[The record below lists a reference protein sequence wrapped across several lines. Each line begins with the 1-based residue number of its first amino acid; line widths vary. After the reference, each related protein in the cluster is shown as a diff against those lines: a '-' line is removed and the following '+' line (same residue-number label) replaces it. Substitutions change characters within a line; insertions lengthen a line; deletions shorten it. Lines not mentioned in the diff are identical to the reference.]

1 MPEPPDVGWLT
12 RHLFENPYPVAL
24 AALAIAAGLAWIGLR
39 DARRDRLVAAAVLA
53 ALGGSALLTGALVTT
68 AGERARVVAQDLVAA
83 AVDGDIPAAMR
94 LLDDEA
100 ILAFGSPKIPG
111 FGLDFIHDR
120 LTRLTERHPVVS
132 NRTTMLKAYTE
143 SPTRATVHLACLTEV
158 EAGYGLTASKWVLRI
173 EPDADGILKVVHITC
188 VSINGRTPRP
198 EWAW

>member
-12 RHLFENPYPVAL
+12 RHLFENPYPVSL

-39 DARRDRLVAAAVLA
+39 DARRDRLVAAVVLA

-100 ILAFGSPKIPG
+100 ILAFGSPKNPG
-111 FGLDFIHDR
+111 FGLDSIHDR
-120 LTRLTERHPVVS
+120 LTRLTDRHPVES
-132 NRTTMLKAYTE
+132 NRTRTLRAYTE
-143 SPTRATVHLACLTEV
+143 SPERAIVHLACVTEV
-158 EAGYGLTASKWVLRI
+158 VRGYGLTASQWVLRI
-173 EPDADGILKVVHITC
+173 EADADGIPNVVHITC
-188 VSINGRTPRP
+188 VSINGRTPRT
-198 EWAW
+198 ESGW

>member
-12 RHLFENPYPVAL
+12 RHLFENPYPASL

-39 DARRDRLVAAAVLA
+39 DARRDRLVAAVVLA
-53 ALGGSALLTGALVTT
+53 AFGGAALLTGALVTT

-100 ILAFGSPKIPG
+100 ILAFGSPKNPG

-120 LTRLTERHPVVS
+120 LTRLTDRHPVES

-143 SPTRATVHLACLTEV
+143 SPTRATVHLACWTEV
-158 EAGYGLTASKWVLRI
+158 EQGYGFTASQWVLRI

-198 EWAW
+198 EWGW